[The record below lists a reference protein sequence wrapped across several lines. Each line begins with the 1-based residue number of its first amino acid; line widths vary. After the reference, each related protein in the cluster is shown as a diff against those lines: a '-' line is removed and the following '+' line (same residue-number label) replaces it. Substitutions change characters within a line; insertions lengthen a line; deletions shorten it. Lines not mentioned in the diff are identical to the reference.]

1 MIKHH
6 RRKAMKKTQGKRNLT
21 GRKAHRLKA
30 FQGHLAA
37 GTLWSRAAER
47 QDAC

>member
-1 MIKHH
+1 
-6 RRKAMKKTQGKRNLT
+6 MKKTQGKRNLT